1 MRTNGMWLLAA
12 SLAAAGALA
21 ACGGDDDDAKEGNGG
36 GTLTIYSSLPLQGD
50 SRPQSQDMVRGI
62 RMALQK
68 AGGRA
73 GRFTIRYVSLDDATA
88 AAGKWDPG
96 ATSSNARKALA
107 DDKAIGYIGE
117 FNSGATA
124 ISLPLLNEGGMLQIA
139 PSNTAVGLT
148 RSEGAD
154 EGEPERYYPTGTRTY
169 GRVVPADHIQA
180 AAQVGYMKQKGCRS
194 VYLLHDKEVYGT
206 GLTVQVGRHSSK
218 QGVRVLGSEGIDT
231 RAANFRSLA
240 AKIKAS
246 EADCFFFGGITQNKA
261 VQVFKDVD
269 AANPRLLMFG
279 PSGVAEEA
287 FTTKLGAGLEK
298 RTFIISPTLDPSVY
312 PPSAQDFYR
321 DFKARHDKLPEPY
334 AIYGYES
341 MAVMLDAIERAGDQ
355 GNDRRA
361 VVQAF
366 FQTKDRDS
374 VLGTYSIDKNGDTT
388 LAKTAGYKI
397 SKGGLVFDGVIEAR
411 L

>member
-1 MRTNGMWLLAA
+1 MWW
-12 SLAAAGALA
+12 LAAALAGACTLA
-21 ACGGDDDDAKEGNGG
+21 ACGGDGNDAQEGKRSAR
-36 GTLTIYSSLPLQGD
+36 LTIYSSLPLQGD
-50 SRPQSQDMVRGI
+50 SRPQSEDMVRGI
-62 RMALQK
+62 RMALRK
-68 AGGRA
+68 VDGRA

-96 ATSSNARKALA
+96 ATSTNARKALA
-107 DDKAIGYIGE
+107 DDRAIGYIGE

-154 EGEPERYYPTGTRTY
+154 KGEPQRYYPTGTRTY

-180 AAQVGYMKQKGCRS
+180 AAQVSYMKQKGCER
-194 VYLLHDKEVYGT
+194 VYLLNDKEVYGT
-206 GLTVQVGRHSSK
+206 GLTVQVARFSSE
-218 QGVRVLGSEGIDT
+218 QGVRVMGNEGIET

-240 AKIKAS
+240 AKIKSS

-261 VQVFKDVD
+261 VQVFKDVY
-269 AANPRLLMFG
+269 AANPRLQLFG

-287 FTTKLGAGLEK
+287 FTKKLGVGLEK

-312 PPSAQDFYR
+312 PPAAQDFYR
-321 DFKARHDKLPEPY
+321 DFKARYGKLPEPY
-334 AIYGYES
+334 AIYGYEA
-341 MAVMLDAIERAGDQ
+341 MAVMLDAIKRAGDQ

-361 VVQAF
+361 VVDAF

-374 VLGTYSIDKNGDTT
+374 VLGRYSIDKNGDTT

>member
-1 MRTNGMWLLAA
+1 MRTNGMWLLAV
-12 SLAAAGALA
+12 SLTGACALA
-21 ACGGDDDDAKEGNGG
+21 ACGGDDAQDGKGSAR
-36 GTLTIYSSLPLQGD
+36 LTIYSSLPLQGD
-50 SRPQSQDMVRGI
+50 SRPQSEDMVRGI
-62 RMALQK
+62 RMALRK
-68 AGGRA
+68 VDGRV
-73 GRFTIRYVSLDDATA
+73 GRFAIRYVSLDDATA

-96 ATSSNARKALA
+96 ATSSNARRALA
-107 DDKAIGYIGE
+107 DDTAIGYIGE

-124 ISLPLLNEGGMLQIA
+124 ISLPLLNEGGVLQVA

-169 GRVVPADHIQA
+169 GRVVPADHVQA

-218 QGVRVLGSEGIDT
+218 QGVRVLGNEGIDT

-240 AKIKAS
+240 EKIKAS

-269 AANPRLLMFG
+269 AANPRLKLFG

-287 FTTKLGAGLEK
+287 FTSKLGAGLEK

-312 PPSAQDFYR
+312 PPAAQDFYR
-321 DFKARHDKLPEPY
+321 DFKAKYGKLPEPY
-334 AIYGYES
+334 AIYGYEA
-341 MAVMLDAIERAGDQ
+341 MAVMLDAIKRAGDQ

-361 VVQAF
+361 VVEAF
-366 FQTKDRDS
+366 FRTKDRDS
-374 VLGTYSIDKNGDTT
+374 VLGRYSIDKNGDTT
-388 LAKTAGYKI
+388 LVKTAGYKI